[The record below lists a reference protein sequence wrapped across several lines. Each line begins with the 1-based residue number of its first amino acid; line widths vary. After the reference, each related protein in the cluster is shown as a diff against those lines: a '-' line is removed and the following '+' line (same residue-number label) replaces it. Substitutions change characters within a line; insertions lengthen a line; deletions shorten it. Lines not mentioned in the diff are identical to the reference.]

1 LGGFDEEHLATV
13 KALTNNLR
21 INTSL
26 QDIWCY
32 IELVWTTTRCIY
44 NNITCM
50 KCILIIGYIY
60 ILHEKSVNDLLEFKT
75 RVNNR
80 LLENSEVY

>member
-1 LGGFDEEHLATV
+1 
-13 KALTNNLR
+13 
-21 INTSL
+21 
-26 QDIWCY
+26 
-32 IELVWTTTRCIY
+32 
-44 NNITCM
+44 M

-75 RVNNR
+75 RVDNR